1 MTKDDL
7 VQFGESIMAKIM
19 QDNDDNDVD
28 DSCDGDSGF
37 IISLQIEDI
46 WKIKYSDTP
55 ITNQ

>member
-1 MTKDDL
+1 
-7 VQFGESIMAKIM
+7 M